1 MFYKNISKRCLP
13 PDPFAVVGRWMLS
26 RPLGEFWSPLEPPMS
41 LEEGAMAAGS
51 RHFNAS
57 SADPSRCR
65 PTSLFPSAARPST
78 HPSAPNEGAPGPH
91 TPGGAHQRAR
101 GPRLDC
107 QHGAAV
113 ARGPF

>member
-51 RHFNAS
+51 RHFNAKFFVDGATTQPLFLARPAGTPS
-57 SADPSRCR
+57 SA
-65 PTSLFPSAARPST
+65 
-78 HPSAPNEGAPGPH
+78 H
-91 TPGGAHQRAR
+91 
-101 GPRLDC
+101 
-107 QHGAAV
+107 
-113 ARGPF
+113 

>member
-51 RHFNAS
+51 RHSNAKF
-57 SADPSRCR
+57 
-65 PTSLFPSAARPST
+65 LFGKLT
-78 HPSAPNEGAPGPH
+78 I
-91 TPGGAHQRAR
+91 T
-101 GPRLDC
+101 
-107 QHGAAV
+107 
-113 ARGPF
+113 